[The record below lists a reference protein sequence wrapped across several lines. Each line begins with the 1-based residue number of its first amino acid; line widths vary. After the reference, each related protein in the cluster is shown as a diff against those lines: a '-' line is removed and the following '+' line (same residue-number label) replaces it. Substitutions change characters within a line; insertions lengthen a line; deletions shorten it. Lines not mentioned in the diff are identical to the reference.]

1 MRVIAGTCRSMPLR
15 APEGLETRPTTDRI
29 KETLFNMLQND
40 IPGCVFVDIFSGSG
54 AIGIESLSRGAR
66 KAYFIENGAKP
77 LACINDNLA
86 FTKLSEKAVVI
97 KQDAV
102 MAVHSI
108 FEKAVDIIFMDPP
121 YKSEL
126 EKSILP
132 LLSTAKYVTED
143 TLIIVE
149 ADLRNDFDYVS
160 SLGFEIVKEKK
171 YKTNKHVFL
180 KKSVNRGDNE

>member
-1 MRVIAGTCRSMPLR
+1 MRVIAGICRSMPLK
-15 APEGLETRPTTDRI
+15 APEGMETRPTTDRI
-29 KETLFNMLQND
+29 KETLFNMLQTD
-40 IPGCVFVDIFSGSG
+40 VPGCVFVDMFSGSG

-77 LACINDNLA
+77 IACITDNLS
-86 FTKLSEKAVVI
+86 FTKLSDKAVVL

-108 FEKAVDIIFMDPP
+108 YEKSVDIIFMDPP

-126 EKSILP
+126 EKAVLP

-143 TLIIVE
+143 TIIIVE
-149 ADLRNDFDYVS
+149 ADLRNDFDYVTEY
-160 SLGFEIVKEKK
+160 GFEIVKEKK
-171 YKTNKHVFL
+171 YKTNKHVFI
-180 KKSVNRGDNE
+180 KRAER